1 MSLSVTPSTT
11 TQYLSSF
18 GMYSRPSEPPGG
30 GGGGAAGVGDAL
42 AAGSGD
48 GDGVSLGATV
58 GSPHSCA
65 SCASRSAWWLLTI
78 AALPQISYPANRS
91 RTNPRVIMISPAVR
105 IAVRTGDP
113 SV

>member
-1 MSLSVTPSTT
+1 
-11 TQYLSSF
+11 
-18 GMYSRPSEPPGG
+18 MYSRPSEPPGG
-30 GGGGAAGVGDAL
+30 GGRWGGRVGDGL
-42 AAGSGD
+42 AGLRD

-91 RTNPRVIMISPAVR
+91 RTNPRVIMISPTVR

-113 SV
+113 SVNGTRSLWRPR